1 MMKKQAIIRL
11 VVLIILLL
19 NQFLVSFGWSPLP
32 FSEELIFEAVSN
44 VATVSIAVYVWWKN
58 SPITKEA
65 QKADEYLKKLKG
77 K

>member
-11 VVLIILLL
+11 VVLVILLL
-19 NQFLVSFGWSPLP
+19 NQFLVSFGWSPIP

-44 VATVSIAVYVWWKN
+44 VATVTIAVYVWWKN
-58 SPITKEA
+58 NSITKEA
-65 QKADEYLKKLKG
+65 QEADLYLKKLKG